1 MSPTPTDP
9 SRTLDRLRAEAAREW
24 QAKQD
29 ADRRLRARRPAAPR
43 RDLAAWLRR
52 TALIAAWVIALI
64 LFPFVVLVRV
74 AVTAY
79 ADGHPTWL
87 ALGAAAVVAIGVVT
101 LYAAWVSHKLSARAR
116 LAAMSRTVALPLVV
130 GYTLYALL
138 YVSGAHAKSDEVRA
152 EYVRLHPILRVA
164 VSTLI
169 LADGELLITD
179 MARVPPDYPRMGLPV
194 YDGSLHYRQRDGYAH
209 ALDLRTSGR
218 GMIRNALTR
227 LYFEVMGFDTLRHVG
242 TADHLHVQ
250 LAAPP

>member
-1 MSPTPTDP
+1 MPPTPSDP
-9 SRTLDRLRAEAAREW
+9 NETLDRLRAEAAREW

-29 ADRRLRARRPAAPR
+29 AERRARARRAAVPR
-43 RDLAAWLRR
+43 RDPASWARRAALLAAW
-52 TALIAAWVIALI
+52 VVALI

-79 ADGHPTWL
+79 AEGHPTWL
-87 ALGAAAVVAIGVVT
+87 ALGAATVVAVGVVT
-101 LYAAWVSHKLSARAR
+101 LYAAWISKKLSGRAR
-116 LAAMSRTVALPLVV
+116 LAAVSRTVALPLVL

-138 YVSGAHAKSDEVRA
+138 YVSAAHAKGDAVRA
-152 EYVRLHPILRVA
+152 EYLRLHPILRIA
-164 VSTLI
+164 VSTLM

-179 MARVPPDYPRMGLPV
+179 MGRVPPDYPRMGLPV

-227 LYFEVMGFDTLRHVG
+227 LYFELMGFDTLRHVG
-242 TADHLHVQ
+242 TADHLHVE
-250 LAAPP
+250 LRH